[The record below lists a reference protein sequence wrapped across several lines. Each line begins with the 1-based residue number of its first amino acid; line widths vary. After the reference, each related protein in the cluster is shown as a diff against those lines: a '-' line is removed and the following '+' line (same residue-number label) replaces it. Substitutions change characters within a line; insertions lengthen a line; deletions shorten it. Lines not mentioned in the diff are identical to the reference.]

1 MRIASWNVNSL
12 RVRLPHVID
21 WLETQSPAVLGL
33 QEIKTVDDDFP
44 FQAFEDIGY
53 QAISNG
59 QKTYNGVALVYRK
72 DLNPGNVV
80 RSLEGFEDDQKRVVA
95 ADFEGVKVI
104 NLYVPNGQTVD
115 SEKYHY
121 KLEWLSALTQWLGDV
136 LAGNEKVVVM
146 GDFNIAPEDAD
157 VHDPDAWRDRILCS
171 VPERQAFEKI
181 LDLGFSDTFRLF
193 EQEPK
198 SFSWWDYR
206 ALGFRRN
213 RGLRIDLLLASEL
226 LAKQCTLAAIDK
238 APRKLE
244 RPSDHTPV
252 FADF

>member
-1 MRIASWNVNSL
+1 M
-12 RVRLPHVID
+12 ID